1 MTATI
6 AVDHGKSGHT
16 HKLHTRGFFGGFLV
30 GSRILSPTR
39 VVWTTKKRLIPYMVW
54 VRGTNSFTHNNTLCS
69 AMLDQAVL
77 DKAMLDEAM
86 LDEAVKDVA
95 HLPTLHTSSSMYST
109 VCNR

>member
-1 MTATI
+1 
-6 AVDHGKSGHT
+6 
-16 HKLHTRGFFGGFLV
+16 
-30 GSRILSPTR
+30 
-39 VVWTTKKRLIPYMVW
+39 MVW

-77 DKAMLDEAM
+77 DQAMLDKAMLDKAMLDEAM
-86 LDEAVKDVA
+86 LDEAVKDVP

>member
-1 MTATI
+1 M
-6 AVDHGKSGHT
+6 
-16 HKLHTRGFFGGFLV
+16 
-30 GSRILSPTR
+30 
-39 VVWTTKKRLIPYMVW
+39 VWTTKKRLIPYMVW

-77 DKAMLDEAM
+77 DKAMLDKAMLDEAM